1 MTDDYLWDG
10 SGEPDP
16 EVERLERLLGEFRS
30 SRPAPELPSSGLEPH
45 TSELH
50 DSTFEQPRRTLQI
63 LPRLKKR
70 YLPWIGIAAAA
81 AIALALAANWLAQRH
96 DKGAW
101 NVVALEGAPKVG
113 SAPIRESG
121 RLEVGDWLETDAS
134 SRARINV
141 GLIGEAQ
148 IEPNSRVRLLKARAD
163 EHRLGLVRG
172 TMHALIYA
180 PKRLFFVDTPSAVAV
195 DLGCMYTLQVDDTG
209 ASLLH
214 VTSGLVAFEFQGRE
228 SFVPTDA
235 FCITR
240 PGIGPGTPYYSTA
253 SEAFRTALTRLDF
266 ELRDPAQRAPILELL
281 FAESRRDDAFTLWHL
296 LGRVSGA
303 ELSRVYDRLSAYVP
317 PPAGV
322 TRAGVERRDKAMLDL
337 WWNELGPENA
347 YWYRFWKGS
356 VK

>member
-1 MTDDYLWDG
+1 MTDDYLWDR

-16 EVERLERLLGEFRS
+16 EVERLERLLGELRS
-30 SRPAPELPSSGLEPH
+30 SRAAPDLPSGRLEGRAA
-45 TSELH
+45 EL
-50 DSTFEQPRRTLQI
+50 DNATFEQSRRARRI
-63 LPRLKKR
+63 LPALKKGH
-70 YLPWIGIAAAA
+70 LPWIGIAAAA
-81 AIALALAANWLAQRH
+81 AIALALVGNWLARRP

-101 NVVALEGAPKVG
+101 DVVALEGAPKVG

-134 SRARINV
+134 SRAKINV
-141 GLIGEAQ
+141 GVIGEAE
-148 IEPNSRVRLLKARAD
+148 IEPNSKVRLLQARTD

-172 TMHALIYA
+172 KMHALIYA

-195 DLGCMYTLQVDDTG
+195 DLGCTYTLQVDDTG

-228 SFVPTDA
+228 SFVPTGA
-235 FCITR
+235 LCVTR

-253 SEAFRTALTRLDF
+253 SEAFRTALRRLDF
-266 ELRDPAQRAPILELL
+266 ELKDPGQREPVIDLL

-303 ELSRVYDRLSAYVP
+303 ELSRVYDRLAAYVP

-322 TRAGVERRDKAMLDL
+322 TRDGVERRNKEMLDR
-337 WWNELGPENA
+337 WWNELGPENE
-347 YWYRFWKGS
+347 YWYHFWKGS
-356 VK
+356 TQ

>member
-30 SRPAPELPSSGLEPH
+30 SRPAPELPSGALEHHAP
-45 TSELH
+45 ELD
-50 DSTFEQPRRTLQI
+50 DSTFEQPRRPLQI

-81 AIALALAANWLAQRH
+81 AIALALAGNWLGQRS

-101 NVVALEGAPKVG
+101 DVVALAGVPKVG

-134 SRARINV
+134 SRAKINV
-141 GLIGEAQ
+141 GDIGEAE
-148 IEPNSRVRLLKARAD
+148 IEPNSRVRLLQARAD

-172 TMHALIYA
+172 TMRALIYA

-195 DLGCMYTLQVDDTG
+195 DLGCTYTLQVDDSG

-214 VTSGLVAFEFQGRE
+214 VTSGLVAFEFRGRE

-235 FCITR
+235 FCVTR

-266 ELRDPAQRAPILELL
+266 ELKDPVQRAPILELL

-296 LGRVSGA
+296 LGRVSDA

-322 TRAGVERRDKAMLDL
+322 TRAGVERRNKEMLDL

-356 VK
+356 AK